1 MFVVMLKIVFI
12 DGCKDAMQSNQIS
25 FSNSFSRELRRLGF
39 EKRILFSFFRLDYL
53 QELLFMF

>member
-1 MFVVMLKIVFI
+1 MLKIVFI
-12 DGCKDAMQSNQIS
+12 DGCKDAMQTNQIS